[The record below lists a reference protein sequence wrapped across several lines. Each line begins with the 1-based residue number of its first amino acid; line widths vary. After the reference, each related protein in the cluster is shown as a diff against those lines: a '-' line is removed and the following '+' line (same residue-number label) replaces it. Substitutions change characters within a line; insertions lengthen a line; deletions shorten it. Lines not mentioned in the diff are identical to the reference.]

1 MFKFIQPIST
11 VLNTAVGLLK
21 DTKGK
26 LSSKRTI
33 SGLIVMA
40 AIQDISTNGITYLN
54 LILMALGVV
63 PVLFALFEKKD

>member
-40 AIQDISTNGITYLN
+40 AIQDISVNGITYLN